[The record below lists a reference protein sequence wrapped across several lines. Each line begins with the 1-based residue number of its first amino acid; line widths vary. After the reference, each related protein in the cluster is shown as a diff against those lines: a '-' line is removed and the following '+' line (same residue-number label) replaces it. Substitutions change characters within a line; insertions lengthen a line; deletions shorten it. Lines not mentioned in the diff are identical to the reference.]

1 MRINF
6 ISHNTDLNRGSYR
19 IHVRDLNDYF
29 NQCNFNSSINNNE
42 FSDVSILDKG
52 LNLNFHKSHLVGMI
66 TPNLEDYQQVKNA
79 DFCIVGSAEERDS
92 LISYNKNIFI
102 FPQIEQSYL
111 NKTQKKHVKKELITL
126 GYHGNPQHLN
136 HFSLSLNRALDKIAK
151 KYNIE
156 LIIFK
161 SKISSMSDWVTE
173 KPNIPIKY
181 IDFDL
186 KTFSSNIYNFDIG
199 LVPNISEFT
208 IGNQEECS
216 TKGMYHS
223 DFKIRFKNK
232 SNIGRAL
239 VLIQHGIPVICDVT
253 PSNMSIFHD
262 PNNGYA
268 VLSED
273 GWYNSIES
281 LIDHKERN
289 RVAKNAHKQYSKL
302 YDPIYWAKDLHKKI
316 KNIYYDKIKN
326 L

>member
-1 MRINF
+1 M
-6 ISHNTDLNRGSYR
+6 SDLKFQQCGKTVMDNIADPYITFDEKGICNYYYE
-19 IHVRDLNDYF
+19 YF
-29 NQCNFNSSINNNE
+29 E
-42 FSDVSILDKG
+42 
-52 LNLNFHKSHLVGMI
+52 
-66 TPNLEDYQQVKNA
+66 LE
-79 DFCIVGSAEERDS
+79 
-92 LISYNKNIFI
+92 
-102 FPQIEQSYL
+102 
-111 NKTQKKHVKKELITL
+111 KKHVKKELITL

-136 HFSLSLNRALDKIAK
+136 HFSLSLNRALDRIAK

-156 LIIFK
+156 LIVFK

-186 KTFSSNIYNFDIG
+186 KTFSSNMYNFDIG

-208 IGNQEECS
+208 IGNQQECP

-262 PNNGYA
+262 PNNGHA

-289 RVAKNAHKQYSKL
+289 RVAKNAHKQYRKL
-302 YDPIYWAKDLHKKI
+302 YDPIYWAKDLHKKMFGDVFGELGGAAEFAAGAAGDVVDFF
-316 KNIYYDKIKN
+316 KQFEE
-326 L
+326 